1 MNFGIIDNSLENN
14 YSINIRLIRLIFMG
28 FVEELWNSQTNTFL
42 GLGLAVIVL
51 FRIYIKFLDIYQWK
65 STRKGGA

>member
-51 FRIYIKFLDIYQWK
+51 FRIYIKFLDIYQ
-65 STRKGGA
+65 

>member
-1 MNFGIIDNSLENN
+1 LNFGIIDNSLENN

-51 FRIYIKFLDIYQWK
+51 FRIYIKFLDIYQ
-65 STRKGGA
+65 